1 METVK
6 MTSQVQVRTKAGGR
20 NMSADSTV
28 EKDAFLK
35 LLQEKKELAQPGD
48 RGQDGVRLSDESAR
62 HGLCFSGGDALRGTG
77 RGCLDTF

>member
-35 LLQEKKELAQPGD
+35 LLQEKRNWHSRGEDGKSRGRPEAGDHRGSKGFFQGAPGD
-48 RGQDGVRLSDESAR
+48 GDCRG
-62 HGLCFSGGDALRGTG
+62 
-77 RGCLDTF
+77 